1 MPDDIALLLDENVP
15 LPLEAWL
22 QERLPNSSVLHVL
35 HAGLAG
41 RPDAEVFR
49 FAQAQGRVIITFDE
63 DLADARMFPLG
74 SHHGV
79 IRLRIWPI
87 TTESTIQA
95 LNRLLMTIPLGD
107 WKENLIIIENQ
118 QIRFRRK
125 PSTH

>member
-22 QERLPNSSVLHVL
+22 QERLPTSDVLHVL

-41 RPDAEVFR
+41 KSDTEVFR
-49 FAQAQGRVIITFDE
+49 FAQAQERVIITFDE

-79 IRLRIWPI
+79 VRLRIWPI

-118 QIRFRRK
+118 QIRLRRK